1 MSMLPKEQAQKE
13 NFYNQVD
20 KLACSVDVSQ
30 PLSPLAILSLAQWT
44 PNHIG
49 MKFTYGLRT

>member
-30 PLSPLAILSLAQWT
+30 PLSPLAILSLAQ
-44 PNHIG
+44 
-49 MKFTYGLRT
+49 